1 MNEGKVEVDVKRI
14 NALLNG
20 LKMTNKEAKRAIK
33 GGLRKSMQVVQR
45 QARMNIRG
53 VKNEASGRT
62 LDSRNLLQFVRLIVY
77 KNAQGASVNVM
88 DDKRKSTNAR
98 LQKRGMDNKSFT
110 LKFFAKGTDDRYTK
124 SHTRSGQGRKGIRRS
139 GRGGFRGRIGN
150 SGFLSRAYAA
160 KRQEAERMLEDSI
173 VEYINKVVS
182 KRR

>member
-1 MNEGKVEVDVKRI
+1 MNNSQVVVDVQRI

-20 LKMTNKEAKRAIK
+20 LKMSNKEAKRAIK

-45 QARMNIRG
+45 QARINLRG
-53 VKNEASGRT
+53 VKNEATGKT

-98 LQKRGMDNKSFT
+98 LEKKGMANKSFT
-110 LKFFAKGTDDRYTK
+110 LKFFSAGTNDRYTK
-124 SHTRSGQGRKGIRRS
+124 SHTRSGFGRKGIKRS
-139 GRGGFRGRIGN
+139 GRGGFRGRIGY
-150 SGFLSRAYAA
+150 SGFLARAYESK
-160 KRQEAERMLEDSI
+160 KREAEQMLEDSI

>member
-1 MNEGKVEVDVKRI
+1 MNNSQVVVDVQRI

-20 LKMTNKEAKRAIK
+20 LKMSNKEAKRAIK
-33 GGLRKSMQVVQR
+33 GGLRKSMQMVQR
-45 QARMNIRG
+45 QARINLRG
-53 VKNEASGRT
+53 VKNEATGKT

-98 LQKRGMDNKSFT
+98 LEKKGMANKSFT
-110 LKFFAKGTDDRYTK
+110 LKFFASGTEDRYTK
-124 SHTRSGQGRKGIRRS
+124 NRKRSFVDNVLGRNK
-139 GRGGFRGRIGN
+139 RGGFRGRIGY
-150 SGFLSRAYAA
+150 SGFLARAYESK
-160 KRQEAERMLEDSI
+160 KRKAEQMLEDSI